1 MLSRDLEPEQR
12 LSRRRFLRFSVAGVA
27 GATLASL
34 LSACGGGGAAP
45 TAAPAKP
52 AEGAKP
58 GEAAKPAAQAGPG
71 GFSGG
76 GALKLL
82 MRAHFV
88 PAYDAFL
95 DKWAAD
101 WGEKN
106 KVEVT
111 VDHILSGE
119 LASKLAAEVAAGSGH
134 DIYALTRAGEMP
146 LYNKQLTDVS
156 DLATQIGQA
165 HGGWVPLGEQIGKF
179 EGVWKAV
186 PEFFIDFPALYRKD
200 IFDANGL
207 QPVDTWDDL
216 LKVGTLLK
224 EKGNPI
230 GIAINQKSNDASND
244 WNALLW
250 CYGAST
256 VAQDGKTVTLNS
268 PETKEALKYAIDLYK
283 NTMTDE
289 VLSWDDSGNNQMLA
303 SGRASWIHNPIS
315 AYLTIVKDNPELA
328 KNIYVSNTPAGPKGR
343 HAPVSVNSFG
353 VMNWA
358 NVPAAKAF
366 ITDYYEVFMDGFK
379 ASGGYNQP
387 LLKDFR
393 KKPMPILGEEPK
405 YQLLQDFD
413 QYAHAVGWPGPPTP
427 AAGEVENNW
436 IVPLMVGRA
445 VQDGNVDDAASWGQ
459 QKVEAIY
466 AKYK

>member
-1 MLSRDLEPEQR
+1 
-12 LSRRRFLRFSVAGVA
+12 LSRRRFLQFSVAGAA

-34 LSACGGGGAAP
+34 LSACGGGGAPAP

-71 GFSGG
+71 GFAGSGS
-76 GALKLL
+76 LKLL

-224 EKGNPI
+224 SKGNPI